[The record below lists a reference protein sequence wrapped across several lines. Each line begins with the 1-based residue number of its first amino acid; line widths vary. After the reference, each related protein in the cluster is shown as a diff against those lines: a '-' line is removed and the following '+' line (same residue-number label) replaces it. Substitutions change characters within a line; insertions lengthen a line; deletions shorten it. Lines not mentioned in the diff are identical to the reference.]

1 MLNARTTSKID
12 ALLDTYAALRADNPE
27 AIAEIARAEMA
38 ESVYNSNA
46 IENSTL
52 TLEDTENILA
62 GFTARAHDVR
72 EIFEAKNLAEVTE
85 ELIRGVGKLDANLIL
100 RLHGMLLRGIND
112 DRAGRFRRRGEWVRV
127 GAHMG
132 ANPEYVD
139 RLVETIITEYY
150 EDENYFIDRVAR
162 FHAEY
167 ETIHPFSDGNGR
179 VGRVIINQQLLELG
193 VPPIII
199 PNKGKERHYYPVFR
213 GYPVSG
219 DYSALSTLIARQ
231 LIESLNKR
239 ITLITAPKVIRLS
252 EWAKVNG
259 VSGSIAANKAAR
271 GTIPAFRQRGTWM
284 IDAHYGNDAEGSV

>member
-193 VPPIII
+193 APPIII

-259 VSGSIAANKAAR
+259 VSGSVAANKAAR

>member
-12 ALLDTYAALRADNPE
+12 ALLDTYAALREDNPE
-27 AIAEIARAEMA
+27 AIAEIARAEVA
-38 ESVYNSNA
+38 EAVYNSNA

-72 EIFEAKNLAEVTE
+72 EVFEAKNLAEVTE

-112 DRAGRFRRRGEWVRV
+112 DWAGRFRRRGEWVRV

-162 FHAEY
+162 FHAEF

-179 VGRVIINQQLLELG
+179 VGRDIINQQLLELG
-193 VPPIII
+193 APPIII

-259 VSGSIAANKAAR
+259 VSGSVAANKAAR

>member
-12 ALLDTYAALRADNPE
+12 GLLDRYAALREDNPE
-27 AIAEIARAEMA
+27 AIAEIARAEVA

-52 TLEDTENILA
+52 TLEATENILA

-112 DRAGRFRRRGEWVRV
+112 DWAGRFRRRGEWVRV

-162 FHAEY
+162 FHAEF

-193 VPPIII
+193 APPIII

-252 EWAKVNG
+252 EWAKANG
-259 VSGSIAANKAAR
+259 VSGSAASNKAAR

>member
-12 ALLDTYAALRADNPE
+12 ALLDRYAALREDNPE
-27 AIAEIARAEMA
+27 AISEIARAEVA

-72 EIFEAKNLAEVTE
+72 EIFEAKNLAEVTG
-85 ELIRGVGKLDANLIL
+85 ELIRGVGRLDANLIL

-112 DRAGRFRRRGEWVRV
+112 DWAGRFRRRGEWVRV

-139 RLVETIITEYY
+139 RLVDAIITEYY

-162 FHAEY
+162 FHAEF

-193 VPPIII
+193 APPIII

-231 LIESLNKR
+231 LIESLHKR

-259 VSGSIAANKAAR
+259 VSGSVAANKAAR

-284 IDAHYGNDAEGSV
+284 IDAHFGNDAEGSV

>member
-12 ALLDTYAALRADNPE
+12 ALLDQYAALREGSPE
-27 AIAEIARAEMA
+27 AVAEIARAEVA

-62 GFTARAHDVR
+62 GFTAGAHDLR
-72 EIFEAKNLAEVTE
+72 EVFEAKNLADVTE
-85 ELIRGVGKLDANLIL
+85 ELIRGAGKLDANLIL
-100 RLHGMLLRGIND
+100 KLHGMLLRGIND
-112 DRAGRFRRRGEWVRV
+112 DWAGRFRGRGEWVRV

-150 EDENYFIDRVAR
+150 EDESYFIDRIAR
-162 FHAEY
+162 FHAEF
-167 ETIHPFSDGNGR
+167 EIIHPFSDGNGLI
-179 VGRVIINQQLLELG
+179 GRVIINQQLLELG
-193 VPPIII
+193 APPIII

-213 GYPVSG
+213 SYPVSG
-219 DYSALSTLIARQ
+219 DFSALSTLIARQ
-231 LIESLNKR
+231 LIESLHKR
-239 ITLITAPKVIRLS
+239 MTLMTAHTVIRLS
-252 EWAKVNG
+252 EWSKANG
-259 VSGSIAANKAAR
+259 VSGSAAANKAAR

-284 IDAHYGNDAEGSV
+284 IDAHYGSDTRGRG

>member
-112 DRAGRFRRRGEWVRV
+112 DWAGRFRRRGEWVRV

-139 RLVETIITEYY
+139 QLVASIITEYY
-150 EDENYFIDRVAR
+150 ADESYFIDRIAR
-162 FHAEY
+162 FHSEF

-179 VGRVIINQQLLELG
+179 IGRVIINQQLMELG
-193 VPPIII
+193 APPIII

-231 LIESLNKR
+231 LIESLHKR
-239 ITLITAPKVIRLS
+239 ITLITAPKVIRVS
-252 EWAKVNG
+252 EWAKANG
-259 VSGSIAANKAAR
+259 ISGSAAANKAAR

-284 IDAHYGNDAEGSV
+284 IDALYGNDAEGGV

>member
-162 FHAEY
+162 FHAEF

-179 VGRVIINQQLLELG
+179 VGRDIINQQLLELG
-193 VPPIII
+193 APPIII

-259 VSGSIAANKAAR
+259 VSGSVAANKAAR
-271 GTIPAFRQRGTWM
+271 GTIPAFRQRGMWM

>member
-112 DRAGRFRRRGEWVRV
+112 DWAGRFRRRGEWVRV

-162 FHAEY
+162 FHAEF

-259 VSGSIAANKAAR
+259 VSGSVAANKAAR
-271 GTIPAFRQRGTWM
+271 GTIPAFRQRGMWM

>member
-112 DRAGRFRRRGEWVRV
+112 DWAGRFRRRGEWVRV

-259 VSGSIAANKAAR
+259 VSGSVAANKAAR
-271 GTIPAFRQRGTWM
+271 GTIPAFRQRGMWM

>member
-259 VSGSIAANKAAR
+259 VSGSVAANKAAR
-271 GTIPAFRQRGTWM
+271 GTIPAFRQRGMWM

>member
-139 RLVETIITEYY
+139 RLVETITTEYY

-259 VSGSIAANKAAR
+259 VSGSVAANKAAR
-271 GTIPAFRQRGTWM
+271 GTIPAFRQRGMWM

>member
-259 VSGSIAANKAAR
+259 VSGSVAANKAAR

>member
-62 GFTARAHDVR
+62 GFTTRTHDVR
-72 EIFEAKNLAEVTE
+72 EVFEATNLADVTE
-85 ELIRGVGKLDANLIL
+85 ELIQGVGKLDANLIL

-259 VSGSIAANKAAR
+259 VSGSVAANKAAR
-271 GTIPAFRQRGTWM
+271 GTIPAFRQRGMWM

>member
-259 VSGSIAANKAAR
+259 VSGSVAANKAAR

-284 IDAHYGNDAEGSV
+284 VDAHYGNDAEGSV

>member
-12 ALLDTYAALRADNPE
+12 ALLDRYAALRADNPE
-27 AIAEIARAEMA
+27 AIAEIARAEVA

-62 GFTARAHDVR
+62 GFTARAHDLR
-72 EIFEAKNLAEVTE
+72 EVFEAKNLADVTE
-85 ELIRGVGKLDANLIL
+85 ELIQGVDKLDAHLIL

-112 DRAGRFRRRGEWVRV
+112 DWAGRFRRRGEWVRV

-139 RLVETIITEYY
+139 QLVASIITEYY
-150 EDENYFIDRVAR
+150 ADESYFIDRIAR
-162 FHAEY
+162 FHSEF

-179 VGRVIINQQLLELG
+179 IGRVIINQQLMELG
-193 VPPIII
+193 APPIII

-231 LIESLNKR
+231 LIESLHKR
-239 ITLITAPKVIRLS
+239 ITLITAPKVIRVS
-252 EWAKVNG
+252 EWAKANG
-259 VSGSIAANKAAR
+259 ISGSAAANKAAR

-284 IDAHYGNDAEGSV
+284 IDALYGNDAEGGV

>member
-12 ALLDTYAALRADNPE
+12 GLLDRYAALREDNPE
-27 AIAEIARAEMA
+27 AIAEIARAEVA

-112 DRAGRFRRRGEWVRV
+112 DWAGRFRRRGEWVRV

-259 VSGSIAANKAAR
+259 VSGSVAANKAAR

>member
-12 ALLDTYAALRADNPE
+12 GLLDRYAALREDNPE
-27 AIAEIARAEMA
+27 AIAEIARAEVA

-112 DRAGRFRRRGEWVRV
+112 DWAGRFRRRGEWVRV

-162 FHAEY
+162 FHAEF

-193 VPPIII
+193 APPIII

-219 DYSALSTLIARQ
+219 DYLALSTLIARQ

-252 EWAKVNG
+252 EWAKANG
-259 VSGSIAANKAAR
+259 VSGSAASNKAAR

>member
-12 ALLDTYAALRADNPE
+12 ALLDTYAALREDNPE
-27 AIAEIARAEMA
+27 AIAEIARAEVA
-38 ESVYNSNA
+38 EAVYNSNA

-72 EIFEAKNLAEVTE
+72 EVFEAKNLAEVTE

-112 DRAGRFRRRGEWVRV
+112 DWAGRFRRRGEWVRV

-139 RLVETIITEYY
+139 RLVETIITEYC

-162 FHAEY
+162 FHAEF

-179 VGRVIINQQLLELG
+179 VGRDIINQQLLELG
-193 VPPIII
+193 APPIII

-259 VSGSIAANKAAR
+259 VSGSVAANKAAR

>member
-12 ALLDTYAALRADNPE
+12 GLLDRYAALREDNPE
-27 AIAEIARAEMA
+27 AIAEIARAEVA

-72 EIFEAKNLAEVTE
+72 EVFEAKNLAEVTE

-112 DRAGRFRRRGEWVRV
+112 DWAGRFRRRGEWVRV

-162 FHAEY
+162 FHAEF

-259 VSGSIAANKAAR
+259 VSGSVAANKAAR

>member
-12 ALLDTYAALRADNPE
+12 ALLQQYVELRDETPE
-27 AIAEIARAEMA
+27 VIAEIARAEVA

-52 TLEDTENILA
+52 TLEDTEDILA
-62 GFTARAHDVR
+62 GFTHKGHELR
-72 EIFEAKNLAEVTE
+72 EVYEAKNLAEVTE
-85 ELIRGVGKLDANLIL
+85 ELIRGVGKLDVDLIV

-112 DRAGRFRRRGEWVRV
+112 DWAGRFRRRGEWVRV

-139 RLVETIITEYY
+139 RLVDTAIAEYY
-150 EDENYFIDRVAR
+150 EDTSFFVDRIAR
-162 FHAEY
+162 FHAEF

-179 VGRVIINQQLLELG
+179 IGRVIINQQLMELG
-193 VPPIII
+193 APPIII

-219 DYSALSTLIARQ
+219 DFSALSTLIARQ
-231 LIESLNKR
+231 LIESLHKR
-239 ITLITAPKVIRLS
+239 MTLMTAHTVIRLS
-252 EWAKVNG
+252 EWAKANG
-259 VSGSIAANKAAR
+259 VSGSAAANKAAR

-284 IDAHYGNDAEGSV
+284 IDAHYGSDTRGRG

>member
-12 ALLDTYAALRADNPE
+12 GLLDRYAALREDNPE
-27 AIAEIARAEMA
+27 AIAEIARAEVA

-112 DRAGRFRRRGEWVRV
+112 DWAGRFRRRGEWVRV

-150 EDENYFIDRVAR
+150 EDENYLIDRVAR
-162 FHAEY
+162 FHAEF

-193 VPPIII
+193 APPIII

-252 EWAKVNG
+252 EWAKANG
-259 VSGSIAANKAAR
+259 VSGSAASNKAAR

>member
-1 MLNARTTSKID
+1 MLNARSASKID
-12 ALLDTYAALRADNPE
+12 ALLDRYAALREDAPE
-27 AIAEIARAEMA
+27 AVAEIARAEVA

-52 TLEDTENILA
+52 TLEETENILA
-62 GFTARAHDVR
+62 GFTARPHDLR
-72 EIFEAKNLAEVTE
+72 EVFEAKNLADVTE

-100 RLHGMLLRGIND
+100 RLHRMLLRGIND
-112 DRAGRFRRRGEWVRV
+112 DWAGRFRRRGEWVRV

-139 RLVETIITEYY
+139 RLVDTAIAEYY
-150 EDENYFIDRVAR
+150 EDTNFFVDRIAR
-162 FHAEY
+162 VHAEFA
-167 ETIHPFSDGNGR
+167 TIQPFSDGNGR
-179 VGRVIINQQLLELG
+179 IGRVIINQQLLELG
-193 VPPIII
+193 APPIII

-219 DYSALSTLIARQ
+219 DFSALSTLIARQ
-231 LIESLNKR
+231 LVESLHKR
-239 ITLITAPKVIRLS
+239 ITLLTAPRVIRLS

-259 VSGSIAANKAAR
+259 VSGSVAAKTGAR

-284 IDAHYGNDAEGSV
+284 IDAQYVNEAGSRG

>member
-12 ALLDTYAALRADNPE
+12 GLLDRYAALREDNPE
-27 AIAEIARAEMA
+27 AIAEIARAEVA

-72 EIFEAKNLAEVTE
+72 EVFEAKNLAEVTE

-112 DRAGRFRRRGEWVRV
+112 DWAGRFRRRGEWVRV

-162 FHAEY
+162 FHAEF

-219 DYSALSTLIARQ
+219 DYSDLSTLIARQ

-259 VSGSIAANKAAR
+259 VSGSVAANKAAR

>member
-12 ALLDTYAALRADNPE
+12 ALLDQYAALREDAPE
-27 AIAEIARAEMA
+27 AIAEIARAEVA

-62 GFTARAHDVR
+62 GFTTRTHDLR
-72 EIFEAKNLAEVTE
+72 EVFEATNLADVTE
-85 ELIRGVGKLDANLIL
+85 ELIQGVGKLDANLIL

-112 DRAGRFRRRGEWVRV
+112 DWAGRFRRRGEWVRV

-162 FHAEY
+162 FHAEF

-179 VGRVIINQQLLELG
+179 VGRDIINQQLLELG

-259 VSGSIAANKAAR
+259 VSGSVAANKAAR

>member
-62 GFTARAHDVR
+62 GFTTRAHDLR
-72 EIFEAKNLAEVTE
+72 EVFEAKNLADVTE
-85 ELIRGVGKLDANLIL
+85 ELIQGVGKLDANLIL

-259 VSGSIAANKAAR
+259 VSGSVAANKAAR
-271 GTIPAFRQRGTWM
+271 GTIPAFRQRGMWM